1 MQHARAE
8 GTMPLSIIK
17 DLGGVRLS
25 YMLRNVIF
33 DDILVVSLGSI
44 SQYHHTRR
52 QCSPVVRIL
61 ALRFR
66 DLGFHTHSDHSLNL
80 FHVVLG
86 SFSWLHL

>member
-8 GTMPLSIIK
+8 GTMPLSNIK

-66 DLGFHTHSDHSLNL
+66 GGEGGQSL
-80 FHVVLG
+80 FI
-86 SFSWLHL
+86 LHLAGLTVQQTDY